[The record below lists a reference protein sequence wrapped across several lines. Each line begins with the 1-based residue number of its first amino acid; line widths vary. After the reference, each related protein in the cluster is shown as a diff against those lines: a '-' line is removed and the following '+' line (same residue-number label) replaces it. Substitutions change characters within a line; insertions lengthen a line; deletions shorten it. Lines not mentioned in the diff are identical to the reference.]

1 MQHASEEMKARASQ
15 TQRIIDWKL
24 EKEMKRI
31 VILGAGESG
40 AGAAV
45 LAKKEGFD
53 VFVSDMSAIKDK
65 YKAMLDSRGIAWE
78 ELHHSEERILSADEI
93 IKSPG
98 IPDNAPIVSKAIAK
112 GIHIISEIEF
122 AGRYTDSKMICITG
136 SNGKTTTT
144 SLIYHIFKSAGYDA
158 GLAGN
163 IGRSLALQVAEDPHA
178 YYIIELSSFQL
189 DNMYD
194 FRANIAILLNITP
207 DHLDRYDNCMQNYVD
222 SKMRIIRNQT
232 PEDSFIYWNEDP
244 IIKRELKKYDIKAIQ
259 YPFSELKEKG
269 SIGYI
274 EEGMYHL
281 EKPTPFNME
290 QEALSLTGRHNIYNS
305 LAAGLASNIAGVS
318 KEYIRQCLSD
328 FPGVEHR
335 LERVATVGGV
345 RYVNDSK
352 ATNVDACWYALE
364 SMTSPTVLII
374 GGKDKGNDYNAIKD
388 LVKQK
393 CRALV
398 YLGADN
404 TKLHNFFD
412 GLGIP
417 VRDTHSMPD
426 CVAACYELAQPGD
439 TVLLS
444 PCCASFDLFR
454 NMEDRGEQFK
464 TLVRNL

>member
-1 MQHASEEMKARASQ
+1 
-15 TQRIIDWKL
+15 
-24 EKEMKRI
+24 MKRI

-53 VFVSDMSAIKDK
+53 VFVSDMSKIHDK
-65 YKAMLDSRGIAWE
+65 YKKLLDDHKIEWE
-78 ELHHSEERILSADEI
+78 EGHHTEEKILNANEI

-98 IPDNAPIVSKAIAK
+98 IPFEAPMIHKVREK
-112 GIHIISEIEF
+112 GINIISEIEF

-144 SLIYHIFKSAGYDA
+144 SLIYHIFKEAGYDA

-163 IGRSLALQVAEDPHA
+163 IGNSLALQVAEDPHE

-194 FRANIAILLNITP
+194 FHANIAILLNITP

-222 SKMRIIRNQT
+222 AKMRIIQNQT
-232 PEDSFIYWNEDP
+232 SKDAFIYWNDDP
-244 IIKRELKKYDIKAIQ
+244 VIARELAKYDIKAVQ
-259 YPFSELKEKG
+259 YPFSELKENG

-274 EEGMYHL
+274 EEGQYKI

-290 QEALSLTGRHNIYNS
+290 QEELSLTGKHNIYNS
-305 LAAGLASNIAGVS
+305 LAAGLASDISGIK
-318 KEYIRQCLSD
+318 KEVIRKSLGD

-335 LERVATVGGV
+335 LEKVAKVRGV
-345 RYVNDSK
+345 MYVNDSK

-364 SMTSPTVLII
+364 SMKTKVILIL
-374 GGKDKGNDYNAIKD
+374 GGKDKGNDYNEIKE
-388 LVKQK
+388 LVVQK
-393 CRALV
+393 CSALV

-412 GLGIP
+412 GMGIP
-417 VRDTHSMPD
+417 VCDTHSMKD
-426 CVAACYELAQPGD
+426 CVAACYELAKPGE

-444 PCCASFDLFR
+444 PCCASFDLFK